1 MELEDEISIGFRK
14 IFHHALTKVGGELGG
29 RIDFFV
35 LFFLFY
41 YINYIDFFIY
51 INYIGFFCFCYIYF
65 CFIFIILLYKLC

>member
-1 MELEDEISIGFRK
+1 MELEDEISMGFRK
-14 IFHHALTKVGGELGG
+14 IYHHALTKVGGELLGGELGG

-35 LFFLFY
+35 LFLLFY
-41 YINYIDFFIY
+41 Y

>member
-1 MELEDEISIGFRK
+1 MELEDEISMGFRK
-14 IFHHALTKVGGELGG
+14 ICHHALTEVGGELGG

-35 LFFLFY
+35 LFLLFY

-51 INYIGFFCFCYIYF
+51 KLYRFFFCYIYF